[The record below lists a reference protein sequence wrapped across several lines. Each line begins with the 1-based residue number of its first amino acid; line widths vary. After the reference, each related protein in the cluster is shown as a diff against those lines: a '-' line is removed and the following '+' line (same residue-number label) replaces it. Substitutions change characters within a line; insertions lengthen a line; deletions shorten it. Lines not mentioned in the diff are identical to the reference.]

1 MNIYE
6 SKARKYKKGKSYQWS
21 IPLYKGHPFD
31 DEQDLIIILP
41 EDLHE
46 LQSKVDKLQNQ
57 YDTCMDE
64 CQTKIEEREREWQ
77 DQVEGATSELNQIK
91 DQYRELQQEHNKVVN
106 NRDHD
111 KERLIKALKE
121 VSQREQVIRELQ
133 GRNVFDRIFN
143 RIPEHIELPGS
154 KTIDD

>member
-1 MNIYE
+1 
-6 SKARKYKKGKSYQWS
+6 
-21 IPLYKGHPFD
+21 
-31 DEQDLIIILP
+31 
-41 EDLHE
+41 
-46 LQSKVDKLQNQ
+46 
-57 YDTCMDE
+57 MDE

>member
-31 DEQDLIIILP
+31 DEQDIIIILP

-46 LQSKVDKLQNQ
+46 LQSKVDELQHQ

-64 CQTKIEEREREWQ
+64 CQNKVKEREREWQ
-77 DQVEGATSELNQIK
+77 EQVEKAESELNQIK

-106 NRDHD
+106 KRDHD

-143 RIPEHIELPGS
+143 RIPDHIQLPES
-154 KTIDD
+154 KPSDD